1 MKTKRGIW
9 RAALSVLFFV
19 LMCTDLVVAQDKSVV
34 KEFGWIKIETNLD
47 SVYVVIDRQFQK
59 SHLLTRLKNLKNR

>member
-47 SVYVVIDRQFQK
+47 SVYVVIDRQF
-59 SHLLTRLKNLKNR
+59 